1 MENIIFVDTH
11 VVVWLFSGNTELFSK
26 KTLNE
31 IQKCELFISPIVK
44 LELRY
49 LFEIG
54 RIKEKP
60 GKIFNA
66 LNKEIGL
73 KEASDSFSEIVE
85 ESIKYSWTCD
95 PFDRIISAHSKLRG
109 HRLLTKDQT
118 ILTNCKFAF
127 WD

>member
-11 VVVWLFSGNTELFSK
+11 IVVWLFSGKTELFSK
-26 KTLNE
+26 NALNE
-31 IQKCELFISPIVK
+31 IQKCDLYISPIVK
-44 LELRY
+44 LELSY

-60 GKIFNA
+60 GKVLNA

-73 KEASDSFSEIVE
+73 KLANDNFAEVVE
-85 ESIKYSWTCD
+85 ESIKHSWTRD

-109 HRLLTKDQT
+109 FRLLTKDQT